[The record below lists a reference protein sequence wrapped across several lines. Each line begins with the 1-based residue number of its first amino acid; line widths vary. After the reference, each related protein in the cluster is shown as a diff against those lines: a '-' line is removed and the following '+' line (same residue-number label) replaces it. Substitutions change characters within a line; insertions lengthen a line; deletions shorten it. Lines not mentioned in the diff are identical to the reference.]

1 MSPTRT
7 YLRLSAG
14 FLPTRS
20 AVSVQKHC
28 HREYRRPSFI
38 LAWVIFAAHCYN
50 YRYTFRIVAA
60 DLSGRG
66 LMWLKHSASCR
77 RPMFGSL
84 EPYRKRDSLIFWA
97 MFIVFLRLKVYVCG
111 FYLSTTKHRDN
122 CFSGY
127 RAHTVCH
134 ELLPQQRLKQV
145 FDSCPRLS
153 VCFQAT

>member
-1 MSPTRT
+1 MDKRYRSMSPTRT

-14 FLPTRS
+14 FLPTQS

-28 HREYRRPSFI
+28 HSEYRRPSFI
-38 LAWVIFAAHCYN
+38 LAWVIFAAHC
-50 YRYTFRIVAA
+50 YTFRIVAA

-97 MFIVFLRLKVYVCG
+97 MFIVFCVSRCTYAAF
-111 FYLSTTKHRDN
+111 FYSQPNIVTTVSRAIGLIQYATN
-122 CFSGY
+122 CYHSN
-127 RAHTVCH
+127 A
-134 ELLPQQRLKQV
+134 
-145 FDSCPRLS
+145 
-153 VCFQAT
+153 

>member
-1 MSPTRT
+1 MDKRYRSMSPTRT

-97 MFIVFLRLKVYVCG
+97 MFIVFCVSKVYVCG
-111 FYLSTTKHRDN
+111 FFYSQLNIVTTVSRAIGLIQYATN
-122 CFSGY
+122 CYHSN
-127 RAHTVCH
+127 A
-134 ELLPQQRLKQV
+134 
-145 FDSCPRLS
+145 
-153 VCFQAT
+153 